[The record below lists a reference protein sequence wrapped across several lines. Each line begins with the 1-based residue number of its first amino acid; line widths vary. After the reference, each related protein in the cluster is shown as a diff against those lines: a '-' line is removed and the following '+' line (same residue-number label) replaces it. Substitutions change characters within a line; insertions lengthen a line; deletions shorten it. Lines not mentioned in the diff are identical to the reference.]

1 VDTFVTLCGNV
12 VADPTR
18 KATPSGVSVAGLR
31 IASTPRRFD
40 RTAGEWKDGPTLFIN
55 VTCWRGL
62 ADNVAKSL
70 HKGDPVIVYGRLILR
85 EWTDKENQ
93 LRHAYEVD
101 AAVVGPDL
109 SRAECGQIRRPV
121 WSAPAPSWVSTLQDP
136 QAADGAPG
144 EPTPE
149 EPAPEDDPEDL
160 AEIRG
165 ALDGISGEE
174 QLQRA

>member
-1 VDTFVTLCGNV
+1 MDTFVTLCGNV

-93 LRHAYEVD
+93 PRHAYEVD

-136 QAADGAPG
+136 QDADGTPD

-160 AEIRG
+160 AELRG
-165 ALDGISGEE
+165 ALDGIASEA
-174 QLQRA
+174 LQQA